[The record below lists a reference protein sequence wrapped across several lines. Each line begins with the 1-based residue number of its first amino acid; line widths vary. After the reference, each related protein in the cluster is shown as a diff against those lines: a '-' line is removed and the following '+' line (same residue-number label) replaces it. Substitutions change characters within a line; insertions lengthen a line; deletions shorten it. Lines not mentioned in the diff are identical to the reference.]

1 MIDLHCHILPGI
13 DDGPATVEEAI
24 DLIAAAAAAGTTTMV
39 ATPHVSPRY
48 QNDARS
54 IADGVAAVKSRLLR
68 DGIAFDVR
76 PGAEIAIPQI
86 ADIGLEALDHL
97 RLDGGEWLLI
107 ESPFKTPVEALPGV
121 LGALQRRGHR
131 LILAHPERCPGFHR
145 RPDVLE
151 TLVDDQEMLASVTAG
166 SLIGQFGRDVQRFVL
181 WMAESGLI
189 HNVASDA
196 HDCVRRPPGI
206 AEAME
211 RSGLGAHVELLAQTV
226 PDAILSGAAIPAIPR
241 CLIAPRPAR
250 RPPWRRAPR
259 LAPEEAAPAGT
270 DRDANAG

>member
-13 DDGPATVEEAI
+13 DDGPATIEEAVA
-24 DLIAAAAAAGTTTMV
+24 LIRAAAGAGTTTMV

-48 QNDARS
+48 QNDAGS
-54 IADGVAAVKSRLLR
+54 IAAGVAAVKSQLLVE
-68 DGIAFDVR
+68 GVTLDVR

-86 ADIGLEALDHL
+86 ADIGIEALDDL

-121 LGALQRRGHR
+121 LAALQRRGHR

-151 TLVDDQEMLASVTAG
+151 TLVHDQEMLSSVTAG

-181 WMAESGLI
+181 WMAENGLV

-196 HDCVRRPPGI
+196 HDSVRRPPGI

-211 RSGLGAHVELLAQTV
+211 QSGLGAHVELLTQTI
-226 PDAILSGAAIPAIPR
+226 PDAILTGGTIPPIPD
-241 CLIAPRPAR
+241 CLLAPRPAR
-250 RPPWRRAPR
+250 RPPWRRSPR
-259 LAPEEAAPAGT
+259 LTPDKAAPAGT
-270 DRDANAG
+270 DRDGRIG